1 MTITSERATQ
11 KSTTL
16 PRRSVHQRSFLWASF
31 ACQEEGAFYDPAF
44 GRVQGC
50 GSALLGDLRDEP
62 ALQQARP
69 SGLRVVAA
77 VEVDARALGHHPQRP
92 GGVQSGTKKGRV
104 VAVGGGRNGPK
115 GDAPPVHGH
124 RTLGAP
130 FAAVDRAPSR
140 LLCLGYAAV
149 HRQLRELQADE
160 TIVGFEHHRPQGVD
174 RPRRY
179 PRLLYFATSTEQH
192 KASTRC

>member
-104 VAVGGGRNGPK
+104 VAVAGAVTVPRGMP
-115 GDAPPVHGH
+115 
-124 RTLGAP
+124 RTSTATE
-130 FAAVDRAPSR
+130 R
-140 LLCLGYAAV
+140 LV
-149 HRQLRELQADE
+149 
-160 TIVGFEHHRPQGVD
+160 
-174 RPRRY
+174 
-179 PRLLYFATSTEQH
+179 PRLPRSTGLLPAFYALVVQQ
-192 KASTRC
+192 STANSGSSRPMKRS